1 MGFYFGQ
8 LVRYLSLFS
17 KEQLLVRLHEDLN
30 SAPRK
35 TLREVFSFLGVDA
48 HFESNTS
55 DRRNVSLV
63 PEHVTYHRLVA
74 GQSPL
79 KSLGRAVLPV
89 QTRQRIKSLL
99 PASRMRKPEPIPQE
113 ARAML
118 IEVFREDTLRLQGL
132 LNRDLG
138 NWLR

>member
-8 LVRYLSLFS
+8 LVRYLSIFS
-17 KEQLLVRLHEDLN
+17 KEQILVLLNEDLN
-30 SAPRK
+30 ATPLK
-35 TLREVFSFLGVDA
+35 TLREVFTFLGVDG
-48 HFESNTS
+48 HFEPNTS

-63 PEHVTYHRLVA
+63 PEHAIYNRLIA
-74 GQSPL
+74 RQSPI
-79 KSLGRAVLPV
+79 KTVGKAVLPV
-89 QTRQRIKSLL
+89 RTRQRIKSWL
-99 PASRMRKPEPIPQE
+99 PASGMKKPEPIPQE

-118 IEVFREDTLRLQGL
+118 IDVFRADILQLQGL